1 MFLCTRTEETDWE
14 FKDVILQLI
23 AESSKEYVLG
33 EIIHKN
39 CKMEVI
45 ISCEPEC
52 IKTDYN
58 GN

>member
-1 MFLCTRTEETDWE
+1 MINGFDFI
-14 FKDVILQLI
+14 FKI
-23 AESSKEYVLG
+23 AESSREYVLG

-39 CKMEVI
+39 CKVEVI